1 MFDTVSHRKL
11 LYKFTKYGI
20 SRNILQWFS
29 SFLSNRRQRVKIGD
43 VYSSYSNVS
52 PGVPQGS
59 CTGTLLF
66 IIFVNDLPDI
76 YQRDET
82 MVCLFADNT
91 KLTRT
96 FSNIADRADLQESL
110 NEFINWADQWQL
122 QVAEHKCCVLTQ
134 GNCMASNYCMKD
146 VHLDTV
152 NNYKDLGVI
161 VDDQCLFKLHDFCIL
176 HLPEGIQVNQCSF
189 PLLSHC

>member
-1 MFDTVSHRKL
+1 
-11 LYKFTKYGI
+11 
-20 SRNILQWFS
+20 
-29 SFLSNRRQRVKIGD
+29 
-43 VYSSYSNVS
+43 
-52 PGVPQGS
+52 
-59 CTGTLLF
+59 
-66 IIFVNDLPDI
+66 
-76 YQRDET
+76 
-82 MVCLFADNT
+82 MVCLFADDT

-122 QVAEHKCCVLTQ
+122 QVAEHKCCVLTH

-152 NNYKDLGVI
+152 NHYKDLCVI
-161 VDDQCLFKLHDFCIL
+161 VDDQCLFKLH
-176 HLPEGIQVNQCSF
+176 LPEGIQVHQCSF